1 MKNGIKEE
9 FDNKPLYNEKCLK
22 AKIKSY
28 NGKINTNFPINK
40 IPREG
45 SQFICLSVI
54 LIDSVFRTGK
64 NYYPQVFL
72 EECKYV
78 VKEKKIPKY
87 IIDNIEISS
96 DSHGGN
102 SDKENSDKKTF
113 DEETTDEEDSDE
125 EFFFSFLYIKMT
137 NNYYQK
143 TKEKF
148 QKEARKRY

>member
-1 MKNGIKEE
+1 M
-9 FDNKPLYNEKCLK
+9 
-22 AKIKSY
+22 
-28 NGKINTNFPINK
+28 
-40 IPREG
+40 
-45 SQFICLSVI
+45 
-54 LIDSVFRTGK
+54 
-64 NYYPQVFL
+64 FL